1 MKKYFFIVLTVVF
14 LSLFFVKPDQACA
27 ERVLERIGKTGEV
40 RMGFR
45 EGSIPFGYKN
55 AKGQW
60 VGFSIDIGK
69 EIVVALK
76 QKFGKPIRLIKIPV
90 KPDNRIAMVLNNS
103 VDISIGSA
111 TITLEREKKVDFSH
125 PYFLTGARL
134 LVAAQSPIRNFI
146 PDLADKRV
154 GVVRGATGNIVA
166 IDWLNTSGRVQPK
179 CQKVLFDE
187 HIQGFKALQQGEI
200 NAYCTDECIL
210 AGMKAKASDPR
221 AWKIVGSYLTYEPYG
236 MILPQD
242 QSEWRNFVNATIVK
256 LIKSRRFEKIYDKW
270 FGPYG
275 EVPLPMSNKY
285 KTLLNILSIPD

>member
-1 MKKYFFIVLTVVF
+1 MKNCFCVILAVIF
-14 LSLFFVKPDQACA
+14 LSLFFVHPDQVYAQG
-27 ERVLERIGKTGEV
+27 VLDRIGQTGEV

-55 AKGQW
+55 AQGQW
-60 VGFSIDIGK
+60 VGFSIDIGV
-69 EIVVALK
+69 EIVAALK
-76 QKFGKPIRLIKIPV
+76 QKFGIAIKLIKIPV
-90 KPDNRIAMVLNNS
+90 KPDNRIAMVLNNT

-111 TITLEREKKVDFSH
+111 TVTLEREKKVDFSL
-125 PYFLTGARL
+125 PYFVTGTRL

-166 IDWLNTSGRVQPK
+166 IDWLNTSGRIQPK

-187 HIQGFKALQQGEI
+187 HDQGFKALQQGAI

-210 AGMKAKASDPR
+210 AGMKAKAPNPR
-221 AWKIVGSYLTYEPYG
+221 AWKIVGQYLTYEPYG
-236 MILPQD
+236 MIVPQN
-242 QSEWRNFVNATIVK
+242 QSEWRDFVNATLVN
-256 LIKSRRFEKIYDKW
+256 LIKSRRFEKIYQKW

-285 KTLLNILSIPD
+285 KTLLQILSFPD

>member
-1 MKKYFFIVLTVVF
+1 MKKYFSIVLTVAF
-14 LSLFFVKPDQACA
+14 LSLSFVNQDPAWA

-55 AKGQW
+55 AQGQW
-60 VGFSIDIGK
+60 VGFSIDIGV
-69 EIVVALK
+69 EIVAALK
-76 QKFGKPIRLIKIPV
+76 QKFGIAIKLIKIPV
-90 KPDNRIAMVLNNS
+90 KPDNRIAMVLNNT

-111 TITLEREKKVDFSH
+111 TITLEREKKVDFSL
-125 PYFLTGARL
+125 PYFVTGARL

-187 HIQGFKALQQGEI
+187 HDQGFKALRQGAI
-200 NAYCTDECIL
+200 NAYCTDESIL
-210 AGMKAKASDPR
+210 AGMKAKAPNPR
-221 AWKIVGSYLTYEPYG
+221 AWKIVGQYLTYEPYG
-236 MILPQD
+236 MIVPQN
-242 QSEWRNFVNATIVK
+242 QSEWRDFVNATLVN
-256 LIKSRRFEKIYDKW
+256 LIKSRRFEKIYEKW

-285 KTLLNILSIPD
+285 KTLLQILSFPN